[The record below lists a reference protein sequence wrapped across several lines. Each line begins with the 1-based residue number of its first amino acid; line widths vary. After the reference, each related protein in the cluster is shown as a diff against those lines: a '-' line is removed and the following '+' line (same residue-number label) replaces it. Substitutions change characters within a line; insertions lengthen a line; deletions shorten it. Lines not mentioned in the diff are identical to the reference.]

1 MSANTAPFTEN
12 SRAAEQ
18 RAHEPSME
26 EILASIR
33 RIIADDQPLPLT
45 ARMPVPAETRIH
57 IQSAPAEE
65 MIAAAPLASVAPR
78 AQDERAPSFAAQP
91 ASLAPAAP
99 APAPIAEPQPEAFAA
114 APAPADEPPL
124 MSVETDASVAT
135 AFQALAATRMMP
147 TSDAL
152 NDIVRDMLRPM
163 LKVWL
168 DDNLPVL
175 VERLVRAEI
184 ERVARGGR

>member
-78 AQDERAPSFAAQP
+78 AQDGRAPSLSAPP
-91 ASLAPAAP
+91 AYIAPAAP
-99 APAPIAEPQPEAFAA
+99 APIAEQLPEAFAA
-114 APAPADEPPL
+114 ATAPADEPPL